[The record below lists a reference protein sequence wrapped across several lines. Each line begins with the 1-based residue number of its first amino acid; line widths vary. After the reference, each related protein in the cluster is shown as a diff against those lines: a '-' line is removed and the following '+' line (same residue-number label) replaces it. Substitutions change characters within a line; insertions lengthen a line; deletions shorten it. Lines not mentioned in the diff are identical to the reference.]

1 MTEYKPLSLNNA
13 AEAIRTLIDVIAV
26 AKEVEVSTLLAGLTP
41 EEYLAKHD
49 LSADPENEIAAPLA
63 SVAAPLM

>member
-1 MTEYKPLSLNNA
+1 MTENNPFSSNNA
-13 AEAIRTLIDVIAV
+13 SEAIRSLIGVIAV

-49 LSADPENEIAAPLA
+49 LTADPENEIAAPLA
-63 SVAAPLM
+63 SVAASLM

>member
-63 SVAAPLM
+63 SVAASLM